1 MAIEFEIRGDEDLF
15 RVIERIR
22 TEAWQD
28 EDQII
33 FVDWP
38 RYKITIV
45 GERFGGGVPTRIMP
59 ALLDLQR
66 SIDRTYAKNM
76 YGVEKPLTQED
87 RKKTEII
94 VHLKSGSTTFES
106 EMSSIFNAMVSAVG
120 NMSGTE
126 SLIAILGFAAMFA
139 TSSVFKA
146 HINASAQKHKIGH
159 RAKMNEEENERYR
172 VLSELVSQNAQMA
185 KSLADVN
192 AAQTALIKRLHEK
205 DSILMNGEEIV
216 TGEIGKIITRPER
229 PPRVEE
235 IIDSDFTI
243 LSVDSGHIRD
253 GFRLRVREIGS
264 EVGSKQS
271 LKISI
276 PGGTLPPE
284 QIADL
289 QNGEWRKTPIRMQI
303 NTVRIGNRILTATLI
318 SAGPPI

>member
-22 TEAWQD
+22 AEAWQD
-28 EDQII
+28 DDQIV

-59 ALLDLQR
+59 ALLDVQR
-66 SIDRTYAKNM
+66 IIDRTYAKNV

-106 EMSSIFNAMVSAVG
+106 EMSSIFNAMVSAVE
-120 NMSGTE
+120 NMSGNE
-126 SLIAILGFAAMFA
+126 SVIAILGVAAMYA
-139 TSSVFKA
+139 TSTIFKA
-146 HINASAQKHKIGH
+146 YINTSAQKHKIEY
-159 RAKMNEEENERYR
+159 RAKMNEEETERYR
-172 VLSELVSQNAQMA
+172 IFSELASQNAQVA

-243 LSVDSGHIRD
+243 LSVHSGDIRG
-253 GFRLRVREIGS
+253 GFRLWVREAGS

-271 LKISI
+271 LKIFI
-276 PGGTLPPE
+276 PGDTLPPE
-284 QIADL
+284 QIDDL

-303 NTVRIGNRILTATLI
+303 NTARIGNRVVKATLI

>member
-1 MAIEFEIRGDEDLF
+1 MAIEFEIRGEEDLF

-22 TEAWQD
+22 AEAWQYD
-28 EDQII
+28 DRIV

-66 SIDRTYAKNM
+66 IIDRTYAENM
-76 YGVEKPLTQED
+76 YGVEKRLTQED

-106 EMSSIFNAMVSAVG
+106 DMSSIFNAMASAVK

-126 SLIAILGFAAMFA
+126 SVIAILGGAVIVAAA
-139 TSSVFKA
+139 SVFKA
-146 HINASAQKHKIGH
+146 HINASAQKHKIENQV
-159 RAKMNEEENERYR
+159 RMSEEETKRYR
-172 VLSELVSQNAQMA
+172 IIMELASQNPQVAKAQVGM
-185 KSLADVN
+185 N
-192 AAQTALIKRLHEK
+192 AAQTALVKRLHEN

-229 PPRVEE
+229 PSRVEE
-235 IIDSDFTI
+235 IVDSDFTI

-253 GFRLRVREIGS
+253 GFRLRVREVGS

-271 LKISI
+271 LKVSI

-318 SAGPPI
+318 SAGLSD